1 MIIKFSVD
9 GKTVSSQKGYTI
21 LQALSYINIDIPHL
35 CSYKINSTN
44 TFEKKNNILRCK
56 LCLVKVKKKNENSY
70 SYKYACD
77 EIVENGMSVL
87 NEKDDDIINY
97 RTSLLKAILY
107 MHEPVCES
115 CKADYVCNLKKYL
128 DIYNISIEA
137 SPNAFD
143 KNDINLIEL
152 KNIVEKM
159 NLPDFIKA
167 NFERC
172 INCGICEDY
181 KVIDG
186 YNSMITDLCPTHV
199 FDVQRNI
206 DNKIN
211 DDISTIKSIDSF
223 CIGCNYLCDAK
234 YSYIKHSIKDIS
246 SPKGKKYGL
255 CDYGRKLDYY
265 SNNTLEK
272 PFYNG
277 MQCEFN
283 EAKELYH
290 KFINDIETEYVLALN
305 SSMYPI
311 EDIRA
316 FNEFIDSLGIQNLVF
331 KKNIMATNSKNI
343 RDNYTNINDFSI
355 KEIRDLNINL
365 KHSIFDDNIIH
376 NGKFKKFIIVGDS
389 LDDNDNIID
398 FSKKNKGNYIV
409 FSPNFS
415 VLAYNAY
422 LSFPISYLGEFEGHY
437 VDNHGKVK
445 EMHSFLEKNKNR
457 MSLRDLLKYLY
468 L

>member
-1 MIIKFSVD
+1 MIVKFNVD

-44 TFEKKNNILRCK
+44 TFEEKNNILRCK
-56 LCLVKVKKKNENSY
+56 LCLVKVKKKNENDY
-70 SYKYACD
+70 SYKYACN

-87 NEKDDDIINY
+87 NEHDDDIIRY
-97 RTSLLKAILY
+97 RTSLLKAMLY
-107 MHEPVCES
+107 MHEPICES
-115 CKADYVCNLKKYL
+115 CKADYICRLKKYL

-143 KNDINLIEL
+143 ENDINLIEL

-159 NLPDFIKA
+159 NLPNFINV

-199 FDVQRNI
+199 FEVQRDI

-211 DDISTIKSIDSF
+211 DDISTVRSIESF
-223 CIGCNYLCDAK
+223 CIGCNHLCDAK
-234 YSYIKHSIKDIS
+234 YSYIDYSIKDIS
-246 SPKGKKYGL
+246 SPNGKKYGI

-272 PFYNG
+272 PFYSG
-277 MQCEFN
+277 MQYEFD

-290 KFINDIETEYVLALN
+290 KFINDIEAESTLALN

-311 EDIRA
+311 EDIKA
-316 FNEFIDSLGIQNLVF
+316 FNEFIYSLGIENIIF
-331 KKNIMATNSKNI
+331 KKNRMATNSKNI

-355 KEIRDLNINL
+355 RDLKQDL
-365 KHSIFDDNIIH
+365 KHSVFDDNYIY
-376 NGKFKKFIIVGDS
+376 NEKFKKFIIVGDS
-389 LDDNDNIID
+389 LDDNDNMID
-398 FSKKNKGNYIV
+398 FAKKNKGNYIV

-437 VDNHGKVK
+437 IDNHGKVK
-445 EMHSFLEKNKNR
+445 EMQAFLKSSKNR
-457 MSLRDLLKYLY
+457 MSLRELLKYLY

>member
-1 MIIKFSVD
+1 M
-9 GKTVSSQKGYTI
+9 
-21 LQALSYINIDIPHL
+21 
-35 CSYKINSTN
+35 
-44 TFEKKNNILRCK
+44 
-56 LCLVKVKKKNENSY
+56 
-70 SYKYACD
+70 
-77 EIVENGMSVL
+77 
-87 NEKDDDIINY
+87 
-97 RTSLLKAILY
+97 
-107 MHEPVCES
+107 
-115 CKADYVCNLKKYL
+115 
-128 DIYNISIEA
+128 
-137 SPNAFD
+137 
-143 KNDINLIEL
+143 
-152 KNIVEKM
+152 
-159 NLPDFIKA
+159 
-167 NFERC
+167 
-172 INCGICEDY
+172 
-181 KVIDG
+181 
-186 YNSMITDLCPTHV
+186 
-199 FDVQRNI
+199 
-206 DNKIN
+206 
-211 DDISTIKSIDSF
+211 
-223 CIGCNYLCDAK
+223 
-234 YSYIKHSIKDIS
+234 
-246 SPKGKKYGL
+246 
-255 CDYGRKLDYY
+255 DYY

>member
-1 MIIKFSVD
+1 MIIKFNVD

-35 CSYKINSTN
+35 CSYKINTTN
-44 TFEKKNNILRCK
+44 TFGKKNNILRCK
-56 LCLVKVKKKNENSY
+56 LCLVKVKKKNENNY
-70 SYKYACD
+70 SYRYACD

-97 RTSLLKAILY
+97 RTSLLKAIFY

-128 DIYNISIEA
+128 DIYNVSIEA
-137 SPNAFD
+137 SPNAFN

-172 INCGICEDY
+172 INCGICDDY

-206 DNKIN
+206 DNKID
-211 DDISTIKSIDSF
+211 DDISTVKTIESF

-234 YSYIKHSIKDIS
+234 YSYIRHSIKDIS

-290 KFINDIETEYVLALN
+290 KFINDIEAEDVLAVN

-316 FNEFIDSLGIQNLVF
+316 FNEFIDSLGIQNLIF

-365 KHSIFDDNIIH
+365 KHSIFDDNIIY

-389 LDDNDNIID
+389 LDDNDNMID

-437 VDNHGKVK
+437 IDNHGKVK
-445 EMHSFLEKNKNR
+445 EMNSFLEKNKNR